1 MVNPSKN
8 IFCSVCEQL
17 VKSKAFSA
25 HLKSIAHKNNTRV
38 EAEECIEKIN
48 SAFRS
53 RIASYRVYD
62 SRRTKHPAPV
72 PAARP
77 GRAQAQVCAP
87 ESHPVM
93 PAPFLRVI
101 AGKVQRLLNAALA
114 THQSVKINFE
124 LFANFYLPKNDTSEV
139 KSFATENRC
148 IHSNYDFKTI
158 FNEMC
163 DVILK
168 KVDEFQERDS
178 GWSLLDTLYLEVN
191 INKYIPLR
199 ASGFIDLPKSIKSK
213 KACINVNNND
223 SFCFLWCIMAAL
235 FPAKCNA
242 NRTKSYPH
250 FCTVL
255 NTHGMTFP
263 VSFTDIKLFEKN
275 NKISVNVYGLK
286 KCNVVGPLYKSSA
299 RQAVHVNL
307 LLLENKNTLHYCLIK
322 DLNKLLRSQ
331 LTKHHGKVYFCDE
344 CLICFDSE
352 ERLTLHSCGGVATVL
367 PTEGAILE
375 FKHYERLQKMPF
387 VIYADFETLLEP
399 CSTIP
404 DSNHTQITHK
414 HIPSAFSY
422 YITCSYDNN
431 FNKLMFYRGKDCVDM
446 FISFLQNDIT
456 EIYKVL
462 SRPIALVMTDTDQL
476 NFDTSHQCCIC
487 EKPLVEDRVRDHCH
501 LTGKYRGAAHSYC
514 NLRYKL
520 PKFIPV
526 FFHNLSGYDS
536 HLFIR
541 HLGSIPGKIKVIARN
556 KENYISFTKI
566 FQMTDSENIAV
577 RFVDSFSFLPSSL
590 DKLSN
595 TLADKQFKHLNQICK
610 NKSEFNLLRRK
621 GVYPYDYMTTWSAYD
636 ETKLPP
642 QELFFNKL
650 NNSSLSIDDYKHA
663 KNIWC
668 TFNINNLGEYT
679 DLYVKT
685 DVLLLADV
693 FENFRTT
700 CIKNYKLDPAFY
712 LTSPSYSFDAMLLK
726 TRVNLELIHD
736 LEIIRML
743 QSGIRGGVCLCT
755 TRHAKANNKYQHSY
769 DPKLPSNFLV
779 YLDCN
784 NLYGYAMCQS
794 LPHSG
799 FKMLSK
805 FEIDGLNIL
814 DIADDAAYGYILEV
828 DLEYP
833 DYLHDSHNDLPF
845 CAQKFAPPGSVSKK
859 LIPNLYD
866 KFHYVIHYIH
876 LKNCIKHGLVLKKI
890 HKVIKFKQ
898 GAYLKDYMD
907 LNTNLRQKA
916 KSSFEQ
922 DLFKL
927 LNNSIFGKTLED
939 TERRIDIKLVTK
951 WSDNCNKTKKNY
963 TADRLIS
970 RPNFKNCTI
979 FTENFV
985 AVQMKPER
993 VILDK
998 PIYIGFSV
1006 LEISKSHLYT
1016 FHYSILKPFY
1026 GERLRLCYTDT
1037 DSLLYSIKTDD
1048 FYSDVKYNFLEYFDT
1063 SNYSIDNTYN
1073 VPQLNKKV
1081 PGLFKDEL
1089 GGKILSEFVGLR
1101 SKLYCIKTEDA
1112 EIKKAKGAKKC
1123 VVKDLCLN
1131 DYNNVLLGK
1140 IQLRKKQI
1148 LFKSLKHQI
1157 FTQEVKK
1164 IVLSHDDDKK
1174 FILKDKISTL
1184 SWGHYSII

>member
-456 EIYKVL
+456 E
-462 SRPIALVMTDTDQL
+462 R
-476 NFDTSHQCCIC
+476 
-487 EKPLVEDRVRDHCH
+487 
-501 LTGKYRGAAHSYC
+501 
-514 NLRYKL
+514 
-520 PKFIPV
+520 
-526 FFHNLSGYDS
+526 
-536 HLFIR
+536 
-541 HLGSIPGKIKVIARN
+541 
-556 KENYISFTKI
+556 TK
-566 FQMTDSENIAV
+566 A
-577 RFVDSFSFLPSSL
+577 
-590 DKLSN
+590 
-595 TLADKQFKHLNQICK
+595 
-610 NKSEFNLLRRK
+610 
-621 GVYPYDYMTTWSAYD
+621 
-636 ETKLPP
+636 
-642 QELFFNKL
+642 
-650 NNSSLSIDDYKHA
+650 
-663 KNIWC
+663 
-668 TFNINNLGEYT
+668 
-679 DLYVKT
+679 
-685 DVLLLADV
+685 
-693 FENFRTT
+693 
-700 CIKNYKLDPAFY
+700 
-712 LTSPSYSFDAMLLK
+712 
-726 TRVNLELIHD
+726 
-736 LEIIRML
+736 
-743 QSGIRGGVCLCT
+743 
-755 TRHAKANNKYQHSY
+755 
-769 DPKLPSNFLV
+769 
-779 YLDCN
+779 
-784 NLYGYAMCQS
+784 
-794 LPHSG
+794 G
-799 FKMLSK
+799 F
-805 FEIDGLNIL
+805 
-814 DIADDAAYGYILEV
+814 
-828 DLEYP
+828 
-833 DYLHDSHNDLPF
+833 
-845 CAQKFAPPGSVSKK
+845 
-859 LIPNLYD
+859 
-866 KFHYVIHYIH
+866 
-876 LKNCIKHGLVLKKI
+876 
-890 HKVIKFKQ
+890 
-898 GAYLKDYMD
+898 
-907 LNTNLRQKA
+907 
-916 KSSFEQ
+916 
-922 DLFKL
+922 
-927 LNNSIFGKTLED
+927 
-939 TERRIDIKLVTK
+939 
-951 WSDNCNKTKKNY
+951 
-963 TADRLIS
+963 
-970 RPNFKNCTI
+970 
-979 FTENFV
+979 
-985 AVQMKPER
+985 
-993 VILDK
+993 
-998 PIYIGFSV
+998 
-1006 LEISKSHLYT
+1006 
-1016 FHYSILKPFY
+1016 
-1026 GERLRLCYTDT
+1026 
-1037 DSLLYSIKTDD
+1037 
-1048 FYSDVKYNFLEYFDT
+1048 
-1063 SNYSIDNTYN
+1063 
-1073 VPQLNKKV
+1073 
-1081 PGLFKDEL
+1081 
-1089 GGKILSEFVGLR
+1089 
-1101 SKLYCIKTEDA
+1101 
-1112 EIKKAKGAKKC
+1112 
-1123 VVKDLCLN
+1123 
-1131 DYNNVLLGK
+1131 
-1140 IQLRKKQI
+1140 
-1148 LFKSLKHQI
+1148 
-1157 FTQEVKK
+1157 
-1164 IVLSHDDDKK
+1164 
-1174 FILKDKISTL
+1174 
-1184 SWGHYSII
+1184 